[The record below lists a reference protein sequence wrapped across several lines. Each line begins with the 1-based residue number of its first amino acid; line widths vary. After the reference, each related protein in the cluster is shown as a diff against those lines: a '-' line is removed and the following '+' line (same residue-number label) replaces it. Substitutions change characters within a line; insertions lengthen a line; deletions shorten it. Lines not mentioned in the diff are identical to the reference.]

1 MTEVKCKVSSC
12 HYWRQGDVC
21 EADTILIDQDQMKSD
36 TTRMETSSLDFR
48 SDRLFD
54 QERSRSRSQ
63 SDRQRMEAGT
73 MGATESQ
80 GRHSARTSEATC
92 CRTFRPRGSPK
103 LT

>member
-36 TTRMETSSLDFR
+36 TTRMEASSLDFR

-63 SDRQRMEAGT
+63 RDRQKMEAGT

-80 GRHSARTSEATC
+80 GGHSARTSEATC

>member
-1 MTEVKCKVSSC
+1 LTEVKCKVSSC
-12 HYWRQGDVC
+12 HYWGQGDVC

-80 GRHSARTSEATC
+80 GGHSARTSEATC